1 MVKVTSVRS
10 GQPAINANE
19 YKNYELKLPS
29 LKEQEKI
36 VFFLSHV
43 DKKIDL
49 LETKKE
55 LLQTYKKGML
65 QQLFSQNLRFK
76 DDAGNCYPN
85 WNHLNFDKIFKSIST
100 RKYQIKSSEILDIG
114 KIAVIDQGKEK
125 IAGYSNETLKKFVD
139 IPVIVY
145 GDHTTNLKY
154 AENEFIVGADGI
166 KLLKSKIES
175 NLKYLFYCLYYF
187 NIEPEGYKRH
197 FNILRNVNLPLPFLS
212 EQIKIADFLTSIDK
226 KIDYVDKELQIDREF
241 KKGLLER
248 MFC

>member
-1 MVKVTSVRS
+1 M
-10 GQPAINANE
+10 
-19 YKNYELKLPS
+19 
-29 LKEQEKI
+29 
-36 VFFLSHV
+36 
-43 DKKIDL
+43 
-49 LETKKE
+49 
-55 LLQTYKKGML
+55 
-65 QQLFSQNLRFK
+65 
-76 DDAGNCYPN
+76 
-85 WNHLNFDKIFKSIST
+85 
-100 RKYQIKSSEILDIG
+100 
-114 KIAVIDQGKEK
+114 
-125 IAGYSNETLKKFVD
+125 D